1 MLKALIATFVAAAI
15 VLLAPAALALPK
27 GTEVQTYVSS
37 ADNPIDMAWVEGT
50 KKVFYT
56 EKNSGMVRVLDGRR
70 LLSRPCVDLDVDPT
84 GESGALGIALH
95 PNFKRNHFL
104 YVYYTNASPVEN
116 RVTRFKVRNDRCR
129 SPKSILRGIPSGGYH
144 NGGQLEF
151 VGNKLFIT
159 VGEAHDASHAQN
171 RSSRLGKILRFNAD
185 GSIPDGNPFSQPGS
199 KNPVWSYGHR
209 NGFGLARRP
218 GTKMLYETENGPE
231 CDDEINLIRK
241 GQNYGWGSNYQCGTD
256 GEGSNPVGPLV
267 RYSQTIAPTDAW
279 WYEGRMKSLS
289 GSLYFG
295 DYNNGQL
302 HRLFFNA
309 KGTDVRRERVIYR
322 TSGITDVSKGPGGWL
337 YVLTSDSI
345 VRIVPQR

>member
-1 MLKALIATFVAAAI
+1 
-15 VLLAPAALALPK
+15 
-27 GTEVQTYVSS
+27 
-37 ADNPIDMAWVEGT
+37 
-50 KKVFYT
+50 
-56 EKNSGMVRVLDGRR
+56 
-70 LLSRPCVDLDVDPT
+70 
-84 GESGALGIALH
+84 
-95 PNFKRNHFL
+95 
-104 YVYYTNASPVEN
+104 
-116 RVTRFKVRNDRCR
+116 
-129 SPKSILRGIPSGGYH
+129 
-144 NGGQLEF
+144 
-151 VGNKLFIT
+151 
-159 VGEAHDASHAQN
+159 
-171 RSSRLGKILRFNAD
+171 
-185 GSIPDGNPFSQPGS
+185 
-199 KNPVWSYGHR
+199 
-209 NGFGLARRP
+209 
-218 GTKMLYETENGPE
+218 MLYETENGPE